1 MLVCATHAVCAK
13 WCVPAQ
19 RYSLGIAHGIASVA
33 YAINACIQLRCE
45 ADFKR
50 KHQRN
55 EGFLVGGTNSGL

>member
-1 MLVCATHAVCAK
+1 MLVCAAHAVCAE

-45 ADFKR
+45 ADFK
-50 KHQRN
+50 
-55 EGFLVGGTNSGL
+55 